1 MIIER
6 ESSIKFL
13 EVTINENLTWRD
25 LIHTVENKIEKRRNT
40 LPYQYYAN
48 IAWASTHKTKL
59 KKTQSKQKH
68 ALRIVFNQFKPS
80 PSEPPFLQLNVISV
94 YQINIFQ
101 SVQFMRKTKNKN
113 TTHIFRKLFRVTCH
127 AYPTNFSLINF
138 SAL

>member
-1 MIIER
+1 MRVLQAIYFVYIR
-6 ESSIKFL
+6 A
-13 EVTINENLTWRD
+13 
-25 LIHTVENKIEKRRNT
+25 
-40 LPYQYYAN
+40 YQYYAN

-59 KKTQSKQKH
+59 KKTQSQQKH

-80 PSEPPFLQLNVISV
+80 PSEPPFLHLNVISV

-101 SVQFMRKTKNKN
+101 SVQFMRKIKNKN